1 MVGLIIIIIA
11 AVVISATYIIGVH
24 AGRYEGFAEGMD
36 AAIAVYEEALRE
48 EAARP

>member
-24 AGRYEGFAEGMD
+24 AGRYEGLHS
-36 AAIAVYEEALRE
+36 LRMS
-48 EAARP
+48 R